1 MNYCI
6 RLAPLS
12 LALIKL
18 ARCPVILALAQTWLR
33 GSGLLW
39 LGRLGQE
46 VPVNFLLGQG
56 FV

>member
-18 ARCPVILALAQTWLR
+18 ARCPVILALAQTRLR